1 MCHRDPESVDAYT
14 LRLNIN
20 GSVYRE
26 ITGVASLSNSE
37 YVPDL
42 PFDARIE
49 FEARFSR
56 GAELSGA
63 VKRSIV
69 TEAEPVPE
77 IRDAGPLWG
86 ALLSWDAT
94 EASAYRVYVRD
105 ENGVL
110 FSSEPIVGTIFNVL
124 AFIANG
130 RPYTAWVVSL
140 NQDGEECSYASD
152 QHDGI
157 ATIYTGPG

>member
-105 ENGVL
+105 ENGVV
-110 FSSEPIVGTIFNVL
+110 FSSDPIAGTSFNVRTFL
-124 AFIANG
+124 VGNV
-130 RPYTAWVVSL
+130 PYTAWVVSL
-140 NQDGEECSYASD
+140 NQDVEECSFASD
-152 QHDGI
+152 EHEGVS
-157 ATIYTGPG
+157 TFYLGPG

>member
-1 MCHRDPESVDAYT
+1 M
-14 LRLNIN
+14 
-20 GSVYRE
+20 
-26 ITGVASLSNSE
+26 
-37 YVPDL
+37 
-42 PFDARIE
+42 
-49 FEARFSR
+49 
-56 GAELSGA
+56 
-63 VKRSIV
+63 
-69 TEAEPVPE
+69 
-77 IRDAGPLWG
+77 
-86 ALLSWDAT
+86 SWDAT
-94 EASAYRVYVRD
+94 KASAYRVYVRD